1 MIAFTCIP
9 LLNFLSCYAIGGA
22 GGKGTWGKPID
33 FYDEEGG
40 HVKDSRD
47 PNYDSDEADVSDWC
61 HDNTMFEK
69 MLIYLCRMIL
79 TLTRLLHLGW
89 RLMSSKDKL

>member
-1 MIAFTCIP
+1 MGIVIWLD
-9 LLNFLSCYAIGGA
+9 LLLVNVVLHYDSIYLYSSLEFLILLCYIGGA

-47 PNYDSDEADVSDWC
+47 PNYDSDEAYVSDRC
-61 HDNTMFEK
+61 HDNAMFEK
-69 MLIYLCRMIL
+69 MLICV
-79 TLTRLLHLGW
+79 G
-89 RLMSSKDKL
+89 

>member
-1 MIAFTCIP
+1 MGIEIWLGLLLVNVVCIMIAFTCIP
-9 LLNFLSCYAIGGA
+9 LLNFLSCCAIGGA

-47 PNYDSDEADVSDWC
+47 PNYDSDEADVSD
-61 HDNTMFEK
+61 
-69 MLIYLCRMIL
+69 
-79 TLTRLLHLGW
+79 
-89 RLMSSKDKL
+89 